1 MKRRKQRK
9 QNLWL
14 GFALHGHYLSLRLG
28 KDSKQERE
36 RERERE
42 TTSSLV
48 ETEREREI
56 WK

>member
-28 KDSKQERE
+28 KDSKQKENKRE
-36 RERERE
+36 RERDN
-42 TTSSLV
+42 
-48 ETEREREI
+48 
-56 WK
+56 

>member
-1 MKRRKQRK
+1 MKIRKQRK
-9 QNLWL
+9 KNLWL

-36 RERERE
+36 RERE